1 MVYPDRMQN
10 LDTTTKVV
18 LDLGAF
24 GTIAASIV
32 GWLHPLAVILS
43 IIWIS
48 IQIWESKTFGKLRT
62 KFRRK

>member
-1 MVYPDRMQN
+1 MQN
-10 LDTTTKVV
+10 LDTPTKVV

-24 GTIAASIV
+24 GTIAASFA
-32 GWLHPLAVILS
+32 GWLPSFAALLS
-43 IIWIS
+43 VIWIS

>member
-10 LDTTTKVV
+10 LDTPTKVV

-24 GTIAASIV
+24 GTIVASIA
-32 GWLHPLAVILS
+32 GWLPYAATLLS

-48 IQIWESKTFGKLRT
+48 IQIWESKTFGKVRA